1 MRLSLLALPLLL
13 LSMPAFAQQ
22 RVSSA
27 DRLFHEQ
34 LLTLDTHLDTPVLF
48 ERRGWNFDRWH
59 EYDWDNSQVDVARM
73 EQGGLDGGF
82 FVIYTPQGPLT
93 PQGLAAAREAALMRA
108 AAIQR
113 VVAANPDKLAF
124 AYTADDA
131 ARIHA
136 EGKRI
141 IYQSIENSFPLGN
154 DVSLLPTFYRLG
166 VRMASPVHNGSNQ
179 FSDSARPRAGD
190 PVHNGLSPLGR
201 QWLAE
206 MNRLG
211 MIVDGSHASDAAIN
225 QMIDLSKTPIILS
238 HHGPKAMFDHPRNI
252 SDDLMRKLARS
263 GGVMQMNTLFLVP
276 SQSRPGSDDI
286 ENQQEQ
292 WGTLTAEQ
300 RRRLVASK
308 SALDAKSPPSFAN
321 LDIFMRSV
329 LHAIKVMGVDH
340 VGIGADW
347 DGGGGLTDMKDIS
360 GLAAITARLRQ
371 AGYSDADIAKIWS
384 GNQLRLLR
392 AAERHAASAARKR

>member
-1 MRLSLLALPLLL
+1 MRGAFFLLPLLL
-13 LSMPAFAQQ
+13 AAPASGQ
-22 RVSSA
+22 RPVSSA
-27 DRLFHEQ
+27 DRLMHEQ
-34 LLTLDTHLDTPVLF
+34 MLTLDTHLDTPVLF
-48 ERRGWNFDRWH
+48 ERPGWDFDRWH

-82 FVIYTPQGPLT
+82 FVIYTAQPAGPIT
-93 PQGLAAAREAALMRA
+93 PQNMASAREAALLRA

-131 ARIHA
+131 ARIHR

-141 IYQSIENSFPLGN
+141 VYQSIENSFPLGN

-179 FSDSARPRAGD
+179 FSDSARPRTGD

-201 QWLAE
+201 QWVAE

-211 MIVDGSHASDAAIN
+211 MVVDGSHASDAAIS
-225 QMIDLSKTPIILS
+225 QMIDLSKTPIVLS
-238 HHGPKAMFDHPRNI
+238 HHGPRAMFDHPRNI
-252 SDDLMRKLARS
+252 PDELMRKLARS

-276 SQSRPGSDDI
+276 STSVDARDAI
-286 ENQQEQ
+286 ENQQEA
-292 WGTLTAEQ
+292 WETLTPEQ
-300 RRRLVASK
+300 RRKLVADK
-308 SALDAKSPPSFAN
+308 SALDAKSPPSFAS
-321 LDIFMRSV
+321 LDIFMRSL
-329 LHAIKVMGVDH
+329 LHAVKVMGVDH

-360 GLAAITARLRQ
+360 GLPMITARLRQ
-371 AGYSDADIAKIWS
+371 AGFSQQDIEKIWS
-384 GNQLRLLR
+384 GNTLRLLR
-392 AAERHAASAARKR
+392 RAERHAASVRK